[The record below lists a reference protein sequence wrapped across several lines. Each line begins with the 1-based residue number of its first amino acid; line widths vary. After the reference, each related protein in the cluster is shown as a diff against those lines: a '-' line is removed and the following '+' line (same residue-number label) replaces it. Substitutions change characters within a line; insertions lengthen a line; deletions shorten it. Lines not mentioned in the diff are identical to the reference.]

1 MNTVLP
7 HEKGFHVSWDQV
19 HRDSRA
25 LAWRLDNFENK
36 KRNWAAIIAIT
47 RGGLTPA
54 MIIARELDIRTVDT
68 ISIRC
73 YQHQNMGK
81 PEILKMPHPDLP
93 RDSSDILVIDDLV
106 DTGTTL
112 KVVRKLYPKATY
124 STVYAKP
131 EGKPLVDVYITEVS
145 QDTWIYFPWDMALQ
159 YQVPYRELKE

>member
-1 MNTVLP
+1 MTVLP

-25 LAWRLDNFENK
+25 LAWRLDNFENDEK
-36 KRNWAAIIAIT
+36 NWNAIIAIT

-73 YQHQNMGK
+73 YEHKNIGK
-81 PEILKMPHPDLP
+81 PQILKMPHPDIP
-93 RDSSDILVIDDLV
+93 KDSKNILIIDDLV

-112 KVVRKLYPKATY
+112 KVVRELYPNATY

-145 QDTWIYFPWDMALQ
+145 QDTWIYFPWDMALH
-159 YQVPYRELKE
+159 YQQPYRELRD

>member
-1 MNTVLP
+1 MNVLP

-25 LAWRLDNFENK
+25 LAWRLDNFESE
-36 KRNWAAIIAIT
+36 KRNWKAIISIT

-54 MIIARELDIRTVDT
+54 MIIARELDIRKVDT

-73 YQHQNMGK
+73 YEHKDIGE
-81 PEILKMPHPDLP
+81 PEILKMPNPDI
-93 RDSSDILVIDDLV
+93 SKGSKDILVVDDLV

-112 KVVRKLYPKATY
+112 KVVRELYPNATY

-159 YQVPYRELKE
+159 YQTPYRELGD